1 MSKPMD
7 PDFARRLRNRYPHAA
22 LVRGESGGLQV
33 RRFATAADATE
44 AARGRELRAP
54 ADVPLVPSKRDW
66 TASRLAKRLGLSA
79 TAIAR
84 RCREG
89 EIPAIDMGTV
99 KMSRW
104 HIAPETVREI
114 MIRGLRGVA
123 LRAKAGACERAV
135 A

>member
-1 MSKPMD
+1 MSRPID
-7 PDFARRLRNRYPHAA
+7 PDFARRLARRYSHPA
-22 LVRGESGGLQV
+22 LVRGENGGLQV
-33 RRFATAADATE
+33 RRFPTAADATA
-44 AARGRELRAP
+44 AARGRELLPP
-54 ADVPLVPSKRDW
+54 ANIPLVASKRAW
-66 TASRLAKRLGLSA
+66 TARRLAKRLGLSA

-89 EIPAIDMGTV
+89 EIPAINMGTA

-104 HIAPETVREI
+104 SIAPETVREI
-114 MIRGLRGVA
+114 LIRGLRGVA